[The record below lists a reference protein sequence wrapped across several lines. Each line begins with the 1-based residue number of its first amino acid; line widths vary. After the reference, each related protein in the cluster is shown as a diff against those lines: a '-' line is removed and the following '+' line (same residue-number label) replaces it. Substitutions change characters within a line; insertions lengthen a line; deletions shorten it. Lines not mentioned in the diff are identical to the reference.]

1 MTTREK
7 VDQLE
12 NRLNVTELKVKTFGQ
27 QFQVYPW
34 LKGRLFYKM
43 ITGNET
49 LQKRDLKLYWKQITS
64 IFYGILNVFRR
75 YDIWAFSTSLER
87 RPIEGKQFDKLFDY
101 VGNESGYKTLV
112 IETRIFH
119 YHPYR
124 SIASRY
130 AISRSFFLLFE
141 EIYGRLFLRNTRV
154 NDEALLKAINSNVSE
169 GIDHRTLLRKYLAQY
184 RLMKFWLKIL
194 PNPKLVMLSVSYT
207 NFGYI
212 KAFKERGIK
221 VAEVQHGII
230 TKNHHAYNYAKGFT
244 SDQFPDYLLT
254 IGKKEKAVFD
264 LANKFPVREVIP
276 VGSYIIDHY
285 ATFKINS
292 GYRKKPLVLF
302 TLQDGQIGDKFI
314 EFILGFKASDH
325 EHFDILVQPRRNS
338 KENYL
343 KRYAELDSI
352 EFSNQDFYSTVVKA
366 DLHCTVYSTTA
377 IESLSLGIPN
387 ILVNI
392 DDQSVEQLGP
402 VLGGN
407 QYTKVAQS
415 HANFLEALDLL
426 KNSDPERVKL
436 SNEDNIMVN
445 YKVNI
450 TQFLK
455 EVI

>member
-87 RPIEGKQFDKLFDY
+87 RPIKGKQFDKLFDY

-154 NDEALLKAINSNVSE
+154 NDEALL
-169 GIDHRTLLRKYLAQY
+169 
-184 RLMKFWLKIL
+184 
-194 PNPKLVMLSVSYT
+194 
-207 NFGYI
+207 
-212 KAFKERGIK
+212 
-221 VAEVQHGII
+221 
-230 TKNHHAYNYAKGFT
+230 
-244 SDQFPDYLLT
+244 
-254 IGKKEKAVFD
+254 
-264 LANKFPVREVIP
+264 
-276 VGSYIIDHY
+276 
-285 ATFKINS
+285 
-292 GYRKKPLVLF
+292 
-302 TLQDGQIGDKFI
+302 
-314 EFILGFKASDH
+314 
-325 EHFDILVQPRRNS
+325 
-338 KENYL
+338 
-343 KRYAELDSI
+343 
-352 EFSNQDFYSTVVKA
+352 
-366 DLHCTVYSTTA
+366 
-377 IESLSLGIPN
+377 
-387 ILVNI
+387 
-392 DDQSVEQLGP
+392 
-402 VLGGN
+402 
-407 QYTKVAQS
+407 
-415 HANFLEALDLL
+415 
-426 KNSDPERVKL
+426 
-436 SNEDNIMVN
+436 
-445 YKVNI
+445 
-450 TQFLK
+450 
-455 EVI
+455 